1 MMIKASDLGS
11 IYIHGTQGK
20 ISELFEEASRR
31 APTVICFDEMDAM
44 VPDRS
49 KINNDGYAG
58 EVNEFLAQL
67 NNCSKKGILVIGTTN
82 RPNMIDPAV
91 LRSGRMD
98 HLIYIPMPDFEA
110 RKELFRLYLADRPL
124 AEDVDVDTLANE
136 SQGYVASDIELIVN
150 KSALL
155 AAKAD
160 EPISHQM
167 ILDRI
172 SATRSSV
179 SEKDAATY
187 EDMRQQ
193 MEQKARK
200 QPKKIGFVTGN

>member
-1 MMIKASDLGS
+1 
-11 IYIHGTQGK
+11 
-20 ISELFEEASRR
+20 
-31 APTVICFDEMDAM
+31 
-44 VPDRS
+44 
-49 KINNDGYAG
+49 
-58 EVNEFLAQL
+58 
-67 NNCSKKGILVIGTTN
+67 
-82 RPNMIDPAV
+82 MIDPAV